1 MLRRTDFEKIQRE
14 TGFNL
19 DLLEKAYNLTRVLQE
34 IQKHEILKFNLSL
47 KGGTALNFLYLDI
60 PRLSIDIDFNY
71 IGKITREDM
80 IETRP
85 LIEKS
90 IMAMG
95 EKLGYDIKAKGQS
108 YILSR
113 YSLKYTTIRNTYD
126 HIKVETNYLDRLPI
140 EDPIIKSFPS
150 MFPDISTFPVTTYSL
165 EEITAQKIKASIERT
180 EPRDIYDLSCLSKQ
194 NIDLEKTR
202 RIAAVYYCMC
212 NKIITKD
219 ILKKKEEYELE
230 KLEQELQQFVRNS
243 EKFDAKTI
251 RQSAVDFLRQILS
264 FTSSEQDFIDTFF
277 NKRKIVPEILFPNR
291 AMIMQHPALL
301 LKLKNVEEKNR
312 IKGN

>member
-1 MLRRTDFEKIQRE
+1 MLRRTDFEKIQRR

-34 IQKHEILKFNLSL
+34 IQKHEILKCNLSL

-71 IGKITREDM
+71 IGKIAREDM

-90 IMAMG
+90 IMTMG

-108 YILSR
+108 YILSQ
-113 YSLKYTTIRNTYD
+113 YNLKYSTIRNTYD

-140 EDPIIKSFPS
+140 DDPTIKSFPS
-150 MFPDISTFPVTTYSL
+150 MFPDITAFPVTTYSL
-165 EEITAQKIKASIERT
+165 EEITAQKIKACIERT
-180 EPRDIYDLSCLSKQ
+180 EPRDIYDLYCLSKQ

-202 RIAAVYYCMC
+202 KIAAIYYCMC
-212 NKIITKD
+212 NKNINED
-219 ILKKKEEYELE
+219 ILNSKEKYDLK
-230 KLEQELQQFVRNS
+230 KLEQELQQFVRDG

-251 RQSAVDFLRQILS
+251 RQSAVDFLKQILT
-264 FTSSEQDFIDTFF
+264 FAAQEQNFIDTFF
-277 NKRKIVPEILFPNR
+277 FEKKIVPEKLFPNR
-291 AMIMQHPALL
+291 AIIKKHPALL
-301 LKLKNVEEKNR
+301 FKLKNVEKKE
-312 IKGN
+312 

>member
-1 MLRRTDFEKIQRE
+1 MLKRTDYEKIQRR

-19 DLLEKAYNLTRVLQE
+19 DLLEKAYNLTRVRE
-34 IQKHEILKFNLSL
+34 EMQKHEILKFNLSL

-71 IGKITREDM
+71 IGKIPREDM

-85 LIEKS
+85 LIERS
-90 IMAMG
+90 IMTLG

-108 YILSR
+108 YIISR
-113 YSLKYTTIRNTYD
+113 YNLKYSTIRNTYD
-126 HIKVETNYLDRLPI
+126 HIKIETNYLDRQPI
-140 EDPIIKSFPS
+140 DEPTIKLFPS
-150 MFPDISTFPVTTYSL
+150 MFPDIIPFPVNTYSL

-202 RIAAVYYCMC
+202 KIAAVYYCMC
-212 NKIITKD
+212 NKNIKED
-219 ILKKKEEYELE
+219 ILNSKEEYDLE
-230 KLEQELQQFVRNS
+230 KLEQELQQFVREG

-251 RQSAVDFLRQILS
+251 RQSAVGFLKQVLS
-264 FTSSEQDFIDTFF
+264 FSRSEQNFIDTFF
-277 NKRKIVPEILFPNR
+277 NKKKIVPGILFPNR
-291 AMIMQHPALL
+291 ELIKKHPALL
-301 LKLKNVEEKNR
+301 FKLKNLEK
-312 IKGN
+312 KE